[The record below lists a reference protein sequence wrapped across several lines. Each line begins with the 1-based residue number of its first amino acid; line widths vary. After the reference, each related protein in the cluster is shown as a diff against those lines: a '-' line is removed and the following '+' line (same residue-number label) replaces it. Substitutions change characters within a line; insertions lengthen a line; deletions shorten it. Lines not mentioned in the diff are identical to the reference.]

1 MKVIVQRVNYAK
13 CHIDG
18 QVYSEI
24 GKGFMLLVGVKDD
37 DTLEDIE
44 KVAKK
49 VAGLRIFDDAEGKM
63 NLNLAAVGGSIL
75 SISQFTLLADCRRGY
90 RPSFIAAKRPPE
102 ADENYQYFNQLLR
115 EAGFEVQT
123 GVFGADMKIEIEND
137 GPVTIIVDSKEI

>member
-37 DTLEDIE
+37 DTLADIE

-63 NLNLAAVGGSIL
+63 NLNLEAVGGSIL

-115 EAGFEVQT
+115 EAGFEVKT

-137 GPVTIIVDSKEI
+137 GPVTIIVDSREI